1 MLHAIYYTTEGIRV
15 AAALTPAKPA
25 PSQFA
30 RRNNNMQTENLNEIA
45 AALAKAQGTME
56 AAKFNKIVN
65 FSGRSYKYADLAAII
80 DAIRKPLS
88 DNGIGWTQTIEI
100 RDGGLIL
107 ATMLLHTSGQA
118 LRSEYPLPSSGK
130 PQEMGSATT
139 YAKRYSLAAIVGIAA
154 DDDDDADAAE
164 KGGLTVAAP
173 KKKYTDNY
181 DANTKADLDRAPVNR
196 VEPPVH
202 PVTGETGPHAIVEP
216 DDMKWGAK
224 FVAAIKAAKTDDEIK
239 QWMDVN
245 CTRLDNV
252 AIDAPKIHDRIVT
265 NIEVASEALK
275 RNAA

>member
-1 MLHAIYYTTEGIRV
+1 MQTENV
-15 AAALTPAKPA
+15 NELAAALT
-25 PSQFA
+25 
-30 RRNNNMQTENLNEIA
+30 
-45 AALAKAQGTME
+45 KAQGAMQP
-56 AAKFNKIVN
+56 AKFNKIVN

-88 DNGIGWTQTIEI
+88 DNGIVWTQTIEI

-107 ATMLLHTSGQA
+107 ATMLLHTSGQWIA
-118 LRSEYPLPSSGK
+118 SEYPLPSSGK

-181 DANTKADLDRAPVNR
+181 DANTKADLDRAPINR

-202 PVTGETGPHAIVEP
+202 PETGETGPHAIVEP
-216 DDMKWGAK
+216 DNMKWGAK
-224 FVAAIKAAKTDDEIK
+224 FVAAIKAAKSFEEVQRWT
-239 QWMDVN
+239 DVN
-245 CTRLDNV
+245 GDRLDV
-252 AIDAPKIHDRIVT
+252 LELEAPKIHDRIIT
-265 NIEVASEALK
+265 NIESANEALK

>member
-1 MLHAIYYTTEGIRV
+1 
-15 AAALTPAKPA
+15 
-25 PSQFA
+25 
-30 RRNNNMQTENLNEIA
+30 
-45 AALAKAQGTME
+45 
-56 AAKFNKIVN
+56 VN
-65 FSGRSYKYADLAAII
+65 FSGRSYKYADLASII

-88 DNGIGWTQTIEI
+88 DNNIAWTQTIEM

-107 ATMLLHTSGQA
+107 ATMLLHTSGQWIA
-118 LRSEYPLPSSGK
+118 SEYPLPSSGK

-164 KGGLTVAAP
+164 KGGITVSAP
-173 KKKYTDNY
+173 KKPAAKYTDNY
-181 DANTKADLDRAPVNR
+181 EANTKADLDRSSINRGLEARMADIKKPVA

-202 PVTGETGPHAIVEP
+202 PETGEVTPHQIVEP
-216 DDMKWGAK
+216 DDMRWGAK
-224 FVAAIKAAKTDDEIK
+224 FVAAIKAAKTDAEIK
-239 QWMDVN
+239 AWMDVN

-275 RNAA
+275 RTAA